1 VFWRFENGGLDCDS
15 YCMSERI
22 PASLLSA
29 LADLMKWLDASNI
42 PSMVIGGVAASMLGR
57 ARLTQDV
64 DALVMLPEDEWAKA
78 ISTASNHNI
87 VPRIEDALGFARR
100 SRMLLL
106 THTTSTIDID
116 ISLGG
121 LSFEREALARAQ
133 VHEIGGIRLRLPSL
147 EDLLIMNAFAHR
159 PKDMEDIK
167 GLLDAHP
174 TADLKIVRQWV
185 KEFAT
190 AMSMPDLLDDFEK
203 LVARRK

>member
-1 VFWRFENGGLDCDS
+1 
-15 YCMSERI
+15 MTERV
-22 PASLLSA
+22 PASLLTA
-29 LADLMKWLDASNI
+29 LADLMKWLDASHI

-57 ARLTQDV
+57 ARLTQDI
-64 DALVMLPEDEWAKA
+64 DALVLLPENEWANA
-78 ISTASNHNI
+78 ISTGSSHNI
-87 VPRIEDALGFARR
+87 VPRIEDPLGFARR

-106 THTTSTIDID
+106 THTASSINID

-121 LSFEREALARAQ
+121 LSFEQDALARAQ
-133 VHEIGGIRLRLPSL
+133 VHETGGVRLRLPSV
-147 EDLLIMNAFAHR
+147 EDLLIMKAFAHR

-174 TADLKIVRQWV
+174 TADLKVVRQWV

-203 LVARRK
+203 IVARRK